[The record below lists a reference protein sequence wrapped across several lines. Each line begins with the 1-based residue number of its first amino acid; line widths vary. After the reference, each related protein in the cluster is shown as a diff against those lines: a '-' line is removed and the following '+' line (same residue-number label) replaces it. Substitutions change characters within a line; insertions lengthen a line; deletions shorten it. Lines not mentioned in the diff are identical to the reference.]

1 MKTVFFVAAAASAV
15 AASADAGFL
24 GFAGFSRTIGA
35 NRVID
40 VVAVVSNSSDRLLNV
55 YNGSFANNGGAGGS
69 TFFIQ
74 QAGLSTRGFK
84 PDAASSSRNNGVD
97 SFCTIG
103 VQGGAPYYGEYYA
116 SGATGPDGNFTT
128 GWTTLGN
135 TFPSLAG
142 WFISP
147 PTIAD
152 NLSESLANF
161 TGDRT
166 NSSAA
171 AAGGTRGIWVA
182 HLVMSGST
190 TSCTMSLTAAVKDGV
205 SGQNSSGSA
214 SQFDML
220 VPVPAPGAIAL
231 VGLAGL
237 AAGRR
242 RRA

>member
-1 MKTVFFVAAAASAV
+1 MKRALFFAVSSVSVVAS
-15 AASADAGFL
+15 SADAGFL

-116 SGATGPDGNFTT
+116 AGNTGPDGGFTT

-135 TFPSLAG
+135 TMPANCG

-147 PTIAD
+147 PTGPD
-152 NLSESLANF
+152 NVSESLANF
-161 TGDRT
+161 SGTRA

-171 AAGGTRGIWVA
+171 AAGGSFGVWLGHWVFA
-182 HLVMSGST
+182 GNT
-190 TSCTMSLTAAVKDGV
+190 TSALISCTVSVKDGV
-205 SGQNSSGSA
+205 SGATVTNTA
-214 SQFDML
+214 TNFDQL
-220 VPVPAPGAIAL
+220 AIPAPGAIAL
-231 VGLAGL
+231 LGVAGL
-237 AAGRR
+237 ASRR